1 VKPRTDAPR
10 QVPLMVPRCAQDVV
24 GTIGPLVMGDG
35 RGPWFW
41 TLPDGRG
48 GWADSVEGA
57 WEGME
62 RARRG

>member
-1 VKPRTDAPR
+1 
-10 QVPLMVPRCAQDVV
+10 MVPRCAQDVV

-62 RARRG
+62 RARLVAELRRGKQTWK